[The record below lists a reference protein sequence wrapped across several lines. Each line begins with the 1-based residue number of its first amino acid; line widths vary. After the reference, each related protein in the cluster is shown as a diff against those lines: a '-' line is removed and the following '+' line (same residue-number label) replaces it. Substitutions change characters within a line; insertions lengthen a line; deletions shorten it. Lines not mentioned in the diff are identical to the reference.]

1 MNNQGKLV
9 PQATITLDQNLELYR
24 LVDFLNRNLKD
35 EGLLFGLSLG
45 EVQGTMIFSF
55 YRV

>member
-45 EVQGTMIFSF
+45 EDQGTMIFSF